1 MNRRTVCGKLIST
14 GIWLLL
20 AVSTLASP
28 GAGSTKERS
37 EDLRRFFRNTP
48 GAFVLYDSNRNH
60 YVRYNVQRCRKRF
73 SPFSTFKIPNSVIGL
88 ETGVIA
94 DADYVIR
101 YDPQA
106 FPQASQWT
114 TPPFVY
120 WKQDQTL
127 RSAIKYSVVWYYRE
141 LARRVGLEKEKKYVS
156 DFHYGNEDV
165 SGGLSS
171 PNLFECFWLR
181 SSLQISADEQIEFL
195 RRFYALKLP
204 VSARSQQITKEILVR
219 EKTPKYT
226 LSGKTGGGAIP
237 NGTLGWFVGYVEANN
252 NVYFFA
258 LNIDGPNYDAINN
271 KRIDL
276 TKQILTSLGCLPA
289 DDENK

>member
-1 MNRRTVCGKLIST
+1 MNRRLISNLVST
-14 GIWLLL
+14 GLGVIL
-20 AVSTLASP
+20 AVSALAGP
-28 GAGSTKERS
+28 GAGSTQERS
-37 EDLRRFFRNTP
+37 EDLRRFFRNTT

-60 YVRYNVQRCRKRF
+60 YVRYNVARCRKRF

-94 DADYVIR
+94 DADFVISW
-101 YDPQA
+101 DPDA
-106 FPQASQWT
+106 FPQANQWT

-141 LARRVGLEKEKKYVS
+141 LSRRVGLEKEKKYVA

-195 RRFYALKLP
+195 KRLYGLKLP
-204 VSARSQQITKEILVR
+204 VSARSQQITKDILVL

-226 LSGKTGGGAIP
+226 LSGKTGGGAGP

-258 LNIDGPNYDAINN
+258 LNIDGPNYEAINN

-276 TKQILTSLGCLPA
+276 TKQILRTLGCMPT
-289 DDENK
+289 DGENK